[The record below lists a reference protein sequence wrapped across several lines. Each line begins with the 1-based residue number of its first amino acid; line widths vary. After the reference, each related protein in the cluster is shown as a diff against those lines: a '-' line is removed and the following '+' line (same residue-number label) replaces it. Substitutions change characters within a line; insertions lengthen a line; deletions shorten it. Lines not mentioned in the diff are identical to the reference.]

1 MYNAN
6 HMTFWKRQNYGDR
19 KRLVVVGEEGRDRG
33 RAQRNLRVVRTQAQQ
48 YTGGYLSIIHLP
60 KPQYGQLQECALK
73 STVEF
78 G

>member
-48 YTGGYLSIIHLP
+48 YTGGYLSLYTCPNHSMGNSKNVP
-60 KPQYGQLQECALK
+60 
-73 STVEF
+73 
-78 G
+78 